1 MFSNFNFKLNV
12 KSILNFIFVDYFE
25 LIYEFII
32 EFMVFVKYVDFR
44 IEKIIFTV
52 FDCYGVRFCLKENKL
67 FMNLFEVY

>member
-44 IEKIIFTV
+44 IEKIIFI
-52 FDCYGVRFCLKENKL
+52 
-67 FMNLFEVY
+67 